1 VKFIGRMAMVR
12 NSTGSDGYVADEII
26 LSRAGKRVRVVNT
39 DAEGRMAMADV
50 LCQAKEEALAGAV
63 NPRLLTIATLT
74 GHAVRCVGEGYSI
87 VMVNDPAKEA
97 GVAQRLQ
104 AAGDKL
110 ADPFEYSTVR
120 REDWT
125 MITPKYATED
135 VVGDAPPSPPQSV
148 TRPSDTV
155 QYSSIIRHGP
165 RSPVS
170 RCVPHVT
177 SPTQPPLHNMCVRA
191 CVRGFLTLWVRRSAS
206 GLDKH
211 MRNSQN
217 PISYAHLDIAAA
229 ALSHPKKP
237 SGAPVAALL
246 AAFAGM

>member
-1 VKFIGRMAMVR
+1 MVR
-12 NSTGSDGYVADEII
+12 NSTGSDGYVADEIL

-39 DAEGRMAMADV
+39 DAEGRLAMADL
-50 LCQAKEEALAGAV
+50 LCQAKEEALQGAV

-74 GHAVRCVGEGYSI
+74 GHAVRAVGEGYSI
-87 VMVNDPAKEA
+87 VMTNDTAKEA
-97 GVAQRLQ
+97 GIATRLQ

-135 VVGDAPPSPPQSV
+135 VVSRGHVRTLAIAGVSSC
-148 TRPSDTV
+148 RHSLADTMQHSCIV
-155 QYSSIIRHGP
+155 RYCP
-165 RSPVS
+165 WPPVS
-170 RCVPHVT
+170 CSLSHVNFL
-177 SPTQPPLHNMCVRA
+177 SFQFNFFDSRVSDALA
-191 CVRGFLTLWVRRSAS
+191 CRSAA

-211 MRNSQN
+211 MRNSGN
-217 PISYAHLDIAAA
+217 PIAYAHLDIAAA

-246 AAFAGM
+246 AAFARL